1 MSAGNGLPP
10 EEKDRLQ
17 TLLDQLHDELGRAGA
32 VDESLREKLETLV
45 ADTRALLEKGT
56 RPEEPGSLQERLTDI
71 LAQYEGAHP
80 TLAYVM
86 GRIIEA
92 LSGLGI

>member
-17 TLLDQLHDELGRAGA
+17 TLLDQLHEELGRAES
-32 VDESLREKLETLV
+32 VDEGLREKLEDLV
-45 ADTRALLEKGT
+45 ADTRALLEKGGG
-56 RPEEPGSLQERLTDI
+56 PIEPGSLQERLTDI
-71 LAQYEGAHP
+71 LAQYEGTHP

-86 GRIIEA
+86 GRVIEA